1 MNSPKR
7 VRKPTEWDKFRSKH
21 AGKQMSTKELSAE
34 YQKIKKSA
42 LRKSVAKK
50 SPVKRVIKSV
60 AKKSTR
66 VKNQCTINR
75 TKKKCG
81 SNPQCSWV
89 GKNKKTPCRMGRGSH
104 QGTVYQGPHLNI

>member
-42 LRKSVAKK
+42 LR
-50 SPVKRVIKSV
+50 KSV